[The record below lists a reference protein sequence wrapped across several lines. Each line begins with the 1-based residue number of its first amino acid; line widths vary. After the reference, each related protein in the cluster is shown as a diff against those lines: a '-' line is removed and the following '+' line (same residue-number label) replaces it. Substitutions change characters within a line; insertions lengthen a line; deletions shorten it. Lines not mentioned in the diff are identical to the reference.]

1 MGNPTATESSRATAG
16 KLSKGKKGTARKD
29 IPQATGVFALPPPRP
44 EYYEES
50 GLRKVAPY
58 MYTFHSWAKERWQER
73 TLIDVYSE
81 FRDRTTE
88 YYEWAIDSGI
98 ILVNNE
104 KSTPD
109 RLLRNGDLIS
119 NIMHRHEPP
128 VAAGPIKILY
138 DGRLPGND
146 GETLVVEKPG
156 SMPVHP
162 TGRYNFNTLL
172 EILKYD
178 YDLPLVHTSNRL
190 DRLTSGV
197 MICALTVDASKKLGA
212 WFGGRRNHEGG
223 VKKEYVARCYGE
235 FPPHEVVCEEPLLTI
250 DRQIGV
256 NVVHPEG
263 RESKTIFTRLSYDAR
278 SHTSVVH
285 CRPIT
290 GRSHQIRVHL
300 QFLGH
305 PIANDPIYQNTAAWG
320 ASGGKGGVFG
330 EDRGGTAAE
339 RDERR
344 QRGEAFMARELEA
357 AAQNGHEDT
366 PPPRFNRSGDLHANY
381 VRTMRTESADP
392 SAELD
397 RKAHDLPL
405 SDGAAR
411 AITVLRHV
419 KEESDGHARAR
430 DLEGIERAKRSG
442 TGAIDLSALTA
453 TSQSDAAASPEE
465 PSTAARA
472 SDDDGFCTTCFVPLV
487 PDPRPEQLFIWLHA
501 MRYTTTEWDWSS
513 ELPYWAEENYE
524 VPLTSILA

>member
-1 MGNPTATESSRATAG
+1 MGNPTATDASRAKAG
-16 KLSKGKKGTARKD
+16 TLSKGKKGTARKD
-29 IPQATGVFALPPPRP
+29 IAPATGFFALPPPRP
-44 EYYEES
+44 KYYEED

-58 MYTFHSWAKERWQER
+58 M
-73 TLIDVYSE
+73 
-81 FRDRTTE
+81 DRTTE
-88 YYEWAIDSGI
+88 YYEWAIESGI

-109 RLLRNGDLIS
+109 RVLRNGDLIS

-128 VAAGPIKILY
+128 VAAGPVRILY

-197 MICALTVDASKKLGA
+197 MICALTADASKKLGA

-223 VKKEYVARCYGE
+223 VKKEYVARCRGRFPDGE
-235 FPPHEVVCEEPLLTI
+235 VICEEPLLTI

-263 RESKTIFTRLSYDAR
+263 RDSKTIFTRLSYHER
-278 SHTSVVH
+278 SNTSVVH

-330 EDRGGTAAE
+330 EDRGGDVTDRAE
-339 RDERR
+339 RKM
-344 QRGEAFMARELEA
+344 RGEAFMAKEKA
-357 AAQNGHEDT
+357 ATQPLSNGDLDNSSVL
-366 PPPRFNRSGDLHANY
+366 PAPPIAPPRFNRAGDLHADY
-381 VRTMRTESADP
+381 VRANKADAADDAHA
-392 SAELD
+392 SDLD
-397 RKAHDLPL
+397 RKPHDLRL
-405 SDGAAR
+405 TDAAAKAITALREVKEQSDGF
-411 AITVLRHV
+411 
-419 KEESDGHARAR
+419 ARAR
-430 DLEGIERAKRSG
+430 DLEGIERARVKG
-442 TGAIDLSALTA
+442 VGAIDLAALPHA
-453 TSQSDAAASPEE
+453 QVPAGQEQNVASEE
-465 PSTAARA
+465 ARHLR
-472 SDDDGFCTTCFVPLV
+472 DVEDGFCSTCFVPLV

-501 MRYTTTEWDWSS
+501 MRYTTIEWDWSS
-513 ELPYWAEENYE
+513 ELPYWAEASYE
-524 VPLTSILA
+524 VPLSSLLS

>member
-1 MGNPTATESSRATAG
+1 MGNPTATDATRATAG

-29 IPQATGVFALPPPRP
+29 IAPATGFFALPPPKP
-44 EYYEES
+44 DYYEEN

-58 MYTFHSWAKERWQER
+58 MFTFHSWAKERWQER

-88 YYEWAIDSGI
+88 YYEWAIESGI

-109 RLLRNGDLIS
+109 RVLRNGDLIS

-128 VAAGPIKILY
+128 VAAGPVKILY

-197 MICALTVDASKKLGA
+197 MICALTADASKKLGA

-223 VKKEYVARCYGE
+223 VKKEYVARCQGE
-235 FPPHEVVCEEPLLTI
+235 FPSDEVVCEEPLLTI

-263 RESKTIFTRLSYDAR
+263 RESKTIFKRLSYDAR
-278 SHTSVVH
+278 SNTSVVH

-320 ASGGKGGVFG
+320 ATGGKGGVFG
-330 EDRGGTAAE
+330 AERGGTAADRAE
-339 RDERR
+339 RQ
-344 QRGEAFMARELEA
+344 QRGDAFMAKELEA
-357 AAQNGHEDT
+357 TAHDGHERSKE
-366 PPPRFNRSGDLHANY
+366 PPRFNRSGDVHADY
-381 VRTMRTESADP
+381 ARSVRSEGTDSA
-392 SAELD
+392 AALD

-405 SDGAAR
+405 SDAAAR
-411 AITVLRHV
+411 AITALREI

-442 TGAIDLSALTA
+442 TGAINMAALADGDSLPTDSSPDSSDA
-453 TSQSDAAASPEE
+453 TSEDG
-465 PSTAARA
+465 
-472 SDDDGFCTTCFVPLV
+472 GFCSTCFVPLV

-513 ELPYWAEENYE
+513 ALPYWAADDYE
-524 VPLTSILA
+524 VPLASILS

>member
-1 MGNPTATESSRATAG
+1 MGNPTATDASRATAG
-16 KLSKGKKGTARKD
+16 KLSKGKRGTARKD
-29 IPQATGVFALPPPRP
+29 IPPASGVFALPPPKP

-58 MYTFHSWAKERWQER
+58 MFTFHSWAKERWQER

-88 YYEWAIDSGI
+88 YYEWAIESGI

-119 NIMHRHEPP
+119 NVMHRHEPP
-128 VAAGPIKILY
+128 VAAGPVKILY

-172 EILKYD
+172 EILKND

-197 MICALTVDASKKLGA
+197 MICALTADASKKLGA

-223 VKKEYVARCYGE
+223 VKKEYVARCRGQ
-235 FPPHEVVCEEPLLTI
+235 FPEEEVTCEEPLLTI

-263 RESKTIFTRLSYDAR
+263 RESKTIFKRLSYDVR
-278 SHTSVVH
+278 SDTSVVH

-305 PIANDPIYQNTAAWG
+305 PIANDPIYQNSAAWG
-320 ASGGKGGVFG
+320 ATGGKGGVFG
-330 EDRGGTAAE
+330 TERGGTAAE
-339 RDERR
+339 RAARQ
-344 QRGEAFMARELEA
+344 QRGEAFMAKEKEVGSQEGA
-357 AAQNGHEDT
+357 ENTG
-366 PPPRFNRSGDLHANY
+366 PPRFNRAGDLHADY
-381 VRTMRTESADP
+381 VRETRSENADSAT
-392 SAELD
+392 ALD

-405 SDGAAR
+405 SDAAAR
-411 AITVLRHV
+411 AITALREV
-419 KEESDGHARAR
+419 KEESDGRARAR
-430 DLEGIERAKRSG
+430 DLEGIVRAKGSG
-442 TGAIDLSALTA
+442 NGAINMAALADDPSASLTR
-453 TSQSDAAASPEE
+453 
-465 PSTAARA
+465 TA
-472 SDDDGFCTTCFVPLV
+472 DNDGFCSTCFVPLV

-501 MRYTTTEWDWSS
+501 MRYTTIEWDWSS
-513 ELPYWAEENYE
+513 DLPYWAAADYE
-524 VPLTSILA
+524 VPLSSILS